1 MIDQDLVKRNL
12 VGRDGFTWW
21 IGQIPSS
28 KVWKM
33 NTPGMKVKSNDDIK
47 GFDYR
52 YKVRIMGY
60 HTANVND
67 LKDEELPWAG
77 VMYPITAGV
86 SGGAVDTPQIMQGNF
101 VYGFFLDGSDAQM
114 PVIMGII
121 GYNQYTKILK
131 NVPDTPFKPFS
142 SYAPSSNKNSEF
154 VGTDQIGG
162 YKGVKSATVATLKN
176 PYVPPKDRGGQG
188 GNDPNGPD
196 INSEGIIGDSSV
208 ATEQITSGADVEQ
221 EKNRSKPKN
230 LPTNSRCEPSPTSA
244 IQREM
249 KNLLNDVQRIKK
261 TANDWETKV
270 STRIDSIEHEIQKAT
285 NRATKEITGN
295 VKRIV
300 DGIQRNVNKKV
311 NRALT
316 KTYHLSLPS
325 KRPALAKEI
334 AKATD
339 GMGCLFKN
347 LMENLSG
354 MVGGFID
361 DILDRFINAPTCA
374 AEDFL
379 GGLLGNI
386 TGILDSQIA
395 NILNPIKNITQSL
408 GQAIDIGEDL
418 VGFATDALTILDCK
432 PDPKCTDAKEWSP
445 GQGPVIIAKLDVN
458 SIIEKAKGISSS
470 IQEAAGQLS
479 GAIGGLKS
487 LKDQITDAAS
497 GLKDLAKNPLSAVTG
512 SCDTGPKFCGP
523 PTIDF
528 SGGGGSGAIGNAI
541 VSTATAI
548 LGVDLTLP
556 GSGYVSP
563 PRIRFN
569 DDCGKGKGASGRA
582 VLGPV
587 KKVVNKTIIGN
598 LTANSDQITNVS
610 NTDGIVI
617 GSAVEIDGDNT
628 VNNSEGDGTITLPD
642 GAKIR
647 SIDTNTGT
655 LTINKVAMG
664 SGSTT
669 GTVFSI
675 YESGNV
681 EYEKD
686 NSVTKNEDG
695 TYPEGTNLGV
705 VSVIMEQTGSGYLPF
720 PDGSQG
726 GDGTTYAKPDDTI
739 IKRADGT
746 YHDTPYQ
753 PGTVVEVFQGDQ
765 VTKPGGI
772 IENILEDGII
782 TTQPQGDQIVPR
794 GQDPSLNDGS
804 YPVLLEIGDVAIS
817 EPGLGYDPKYDTVV
831 IEPSNGAEVRI
842 KTDELGSIIETEVIN
857 GGFGFTDEPEIYIQ
871 SNSGYN
877 ARLVPVFIVNREGID
892 AGFIP
897 ENNMSVIQVVDC
909 VGKVSHL
916 GRS

>member
-21 IGQIPSS
+21 IGQIPAS

-33 NTPGMKVKSNDDIK
+33 NTPGAKVKSNKDIK

-86 SGGAVDTPQIMQGNF
+86 SGGAIDTPQIMQGNF

-142 SYAPSSNKNSEF
+142 SYEPTSNKNSEF
-154 VGTDQIGG
+154 IGTDQIGG
-162 YKGVKSATVATLKN
+162 NKGVKSADVATLKN
-176 PYVPPKDRGGQG
+176 PYVPPSERGGQG
-188 GNDPNGPD
+188 GGDPNGPD
-196 INSEGIIGDSSV
+196 VNSEGITGDSSV
-208 ATEQITSGADVEQ
+208 GAEQITSGADVEQ

-249 KNLLNDVQRIKK
+249 KNMLNDIQRIKK

-270 STRIDSIEHEIQKAT
+270 STKIDNIEHEVQKVT

-334 AKATD
+334 AKATS
-339 GMGCLFKN
+339 GVGCLFKN
-347 LMENLSG
+347 LLQNLSG
-354 MVGGFID
+354 MVGGFIK

-386 TGILDSQIA
+386 TGILDSQIS
-395 NILNPIKNITQSL
+395 NILNPIKNITKSL
-408 GQAIDIGEDL
+408 GQALDIGEDL

-432 PDPKCTDAKEWSP
+432 PDPKCTDAKEWSA

-458 SIIEKAKGISSS
+458 SIINKAKGISSS
-470 IQEAAGQLS
+470 IQNAADELS
-479 GAIGGLKS
+479 GAVGGLKS
-487 LKDQITDAAS
+487 FKDQIKDAAS

-528 SGGGGSGAIGNAI
+528 SGGGGSGAGGNAI

-556 GSGYVSP
+556 GSGYITP
-563 PRIRFN
+563 PRVRFN
-569 DDCGKGKGASGRA
+569 DDCGKGKGASGKA

-587 KKVVNKTIIGN
+587 KKVVNKTIIGSLN
-598 LTANSDQITNVS
+598 ANSDQITNV
-610 NTDGIVI
+610 NTTNDIIV
-617 GSAVEIDGDNT
+617 GAAIDIDSGGGT
-628 VNNSEGDGTITLPD
+628 VILPD
-642 GAKIR
+642 GAKITE
-647 SIDTNTGT
+647 IDTNTNT
-655 LTINKVAMG
+655 LTISKVAMG

-675 YESGNV
+675 YDSGNIQ
-681 EYEKD
+681 YEAD
-686 NSVTKNEDG
+686 NSVIKNDDG

-705 VSVIMEQTGSGYLPF
+705 VSVVMEQTGSGYLPF

-753 PGTVVEVFQGDQ
+753 PGTVVEVFVGDQ

-772 IENILEDGII
+772 IENILEDTII
-782 TTQPQGDQIVPR
+782 TTPPQGDQIVPR
-794 GQDPSLNDGS
+794 GEDPSLNDGS

-817 EPGLGYDPKYDTVV
+817 EAGLGYDPKYDTVI
-831 IEPSNGAEVRI
+831 IEPSNGAEVKI
-842 KTDELGSIIETEVIN
+842 KTDELGSIIGTEVIN
-857 GGFGFTDEPEIYIQ
+857 GGFGFKDEPEIYIK

-892 AGFIP
+892 AGLISAP
-897 ENNMSVIQVVDC
+897 NISVVQVVDC